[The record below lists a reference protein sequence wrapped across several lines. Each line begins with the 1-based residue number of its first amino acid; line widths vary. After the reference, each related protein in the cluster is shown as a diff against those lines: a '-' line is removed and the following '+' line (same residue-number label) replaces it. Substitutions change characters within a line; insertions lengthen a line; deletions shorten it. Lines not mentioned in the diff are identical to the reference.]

1 MQEQILLAIVSG
13 MLKEQIT
20 LQTLQHH
27 LKVET
32 HKEKED
38 HLNN

>member
-1 MQEQILLAIVSG
+1 MQEQTLLVIVNG
-13 MLKEQIT
+13 MLKEQTT
-20 LQTLQHH
+20 LQILQQH

-38 HLNN
+38 RLNN